1 MKQLLVRPLL
11 LLIIS
16 LLFLAVLA
24 LCMLTVGTA
33 EVAVPTVFSIII
45 HQLFGLGSSGT
56 SSTEQIIV
64 WNIRWQR
71 VALAMI
77 VGSGLAV
84 SGACFQT
91 MFKNPLADP
100 FVLGVSS
107 GAALGAAVSIVTR
120 HTELMIFLAFAGAIL
135 SLMLVYFFG
144 QRSSHIRADQQ
155 LLLAGIACGA
165 MLNAILSALMALH
178 SGQMQMILFWLMG
191 SLTNYMDSLL
201 PVLFIVLLGLTIA
214 LLYARDLDIMALGDE
229 EARFLGVD
237 VAKVKL
243 FLLVSTTLMTGACV
257 SVSGII
263 GFIGLIVPHLVRK
276 ILGPEHLILL
286 PLSAVFGAVFLLL
299 ADGLTR
305 LVPLMSGIPVGV
317 VTALFGSPFFLYV
330 LYTAGRRVQQ

>member
-1 MKQLLVRPLL
+1 MKDRLKKP
-11 LLIIS
+11 IIFTGIS
-16 LLFLAVLA
+16 VLCLAVVA
-24 LCMLTVGTA
+24 MGMLTVGTA
-33 EVAVPTVFSIII
+33 QLSVYTVFSVMLER
-45 HQLFGLGSSGT
+45 LFGIESPDIT
-56 SSTEQIIV
+56 AAQQIIV

-107 GAALGAAVSIVTR
+107 GAALGAAISIVTH
-120 HTELMIFLAFAGAIL
+120 HTELIIVFAFVGALL
-135 SLMLVYFFG
+135 SLALVCLFSR
-144 QRSSHIRADQQ
+144 QSIHIRSDQQ

-165 MLNAILSALMALH
+165 MLNAVLSAMMALH
-178 SGQMQMILFWLMG
+178 AEKIQMIVFWLMG
-191 SLTNYMDSLL
+191 SLTNYVGSLK
-201 PVLFIVLLGLTIA
+201 PVLAIVVFGLTVAMI
-214 LLYARDLDIMALGDE
+214 YARDLDVMTLGDE

-237 VAKVKL
+237 VHKVKL
-243 FLLVSTTLMTGACV
+243 ILLVTTTLMTGACV

-263 GFIGLIVPHLVRK
+263 GFIGLIVPHIVRK
-276 ILGPEHLILL
+276 LSGPEHLLLL
-286 PLSAVFGAVFLLL
+286 PLSAVLGAAFLLL

-305 LVPLMSGIPVGV
+305 IVPLMSGIPVGV

-330 LYTAGRRVQQ
+330 LYSAGRRL

>member
-1 MKQLLVRPLL
+1 MKHLLARPRVLLSISTLL
-11 LLIIS
+11 L
-16 LLFLAVLA
+16 AALA
-24 LCMLTVGTA
+24 LYMLTVGTA
-33 EVAVPTVFSIII
+33 AVPIDAVFSVILD
-45 HQLFGLGSSGT
+45 QLFGITSPDI
-56 SSTEQIIV
+56 SSTQQIIV

-107 GAALGAAVSIVTR
+107 GAALGAAISIVTHR
-120 HTELMIFLAFAGAIL
+120 TELMIILAFTGAIL
-135 SLMLVYFFG
+135 SLTLVYFFG
-144 QRSSHIRADQQ
+144 QRSVHIRSDQQ

-165 MLNAILSALMALH
+165 MLNAILSALVALH

-201 PVLFIVLLGLTIA
+201 PILVIVVLGLAGA
-214 LLYARDLDIMALGDE
+214 LLYARDLDVMALGDE

-276 ILGPEHLILL
+276 LIGPEHLILL
-286 PLSAVFGAVFLLL
+286 PLSAICGAGFLLL

-305 LVPLMSGIPVGV
+305 LVPLVSGIPVGV

-330 LYTAGRRVQQ
+330 LYTAGRRIQ

>member
-1 MKQLLVRPLL
+1 MKQLLTRPLL
-11 LLIIS
+11 LLS
-16 LLFLAVLA
+16 LA
-24 LCMLTVGTA
+24 LLLLAALALYMLTVGTA
-33 EVAVPTVFSIII
+33 EVPAAAVFSVIV
-45 HQLFGLGSSGT
+45 HKLFGLST
-56 SSTEQIIV
+56 TDISSTEQIII

-77 VGSGLAV
+77 VGCGLAV

-107 GAALGAAVSIVTR
+107 GAALGAALSIVTR
-120 HTELMIFLAFAGAIL
+120 HTEFMIFMAFAGAIL
-135 SLMLVYFFG
+135 SLTLVYFFG
-144 QRSSHIRADQQ
+144 QRSIHIRADQQ

-165 MLNAILSALMALH
+165 MLNAVLSALMALH

-201 PVLFIVLLGLTIA
+201 PVLVIVALGLTTA
-214 LLYARDLDIMALGDE
+214 LLYARDLDILALGDE

-237 VAKVKL
+237 VDKVKL

-276 ILGPEHLILL
+276 LVGPEHFVLL
-286 PLSAVFGAVFLLL
+286 PLSAVFGAVFLLV

>member
-1 MKQLLVRPLL
+1 MKHLLARPLL

-24 LCMLTVGTA
+24 LYMLTVGTA
-33 EVAVPTVFSIII
+33 EVAVPTVFSIIL

-120 HTELMIFLAFAGAIL
+120 HTEFMIFLAFTGAIL
-135 SLMLVYFFG
+135 SLMLVYIFG
-144 QRSSHIRADQQ
+144 QRSINIRADQQ

-165 MLNAILSALMALH
+165 MLNAILSSLMALH

-237 VAKVKL
+237 VTKVKL

-276 ILGPEHLILL
+276 IIGPEHLILL